1 MTLLG
6 VTGHSRALTRVLYF
20 LLSLR
25 ETRKRPRT
33 PPLAAPRSWMVL
45 RPEKT
50 AFRHAAD
57 TPAYHRGTAVM
68 SIADD
73 TAPTPAQSEE
83 VAPAEVQ
90 SQDEIAI
97 LTWILQTF
105 DDPDDPE
112 G

>member
-1 MTLLG
+1 
-6 VTGHSRALTRVLYF
+6 
-20 LLSLR
+20 
-25 ETRKRPRT
+25 
-33 PPLAAPRSWMVL
+33 
-45 RPEKT
+45 
-50 AFRHAAD
+50 
-57 TPAYHRGTAVM
+57 M